1 MARTG
6 REWSPMGVVQRFREL
21 CRFSAAFVIVAIL
34 TPTAAAGVL
43 LATNLFVPLPAK
55 IPDPQPL
62 EAIQFSEVYDVN
74 GDLLHVYKQF
84 DQNIPVTPA
93 DIPETVKK
101 AVIAAEDRN
110 FYGHDGVDIRGT
122 VRALVTDVKEGE
134 LAQGG
139 STITQQLAKNAY
151 GSGRERSIS
160 RKIREA
166 ILASQIDRSLSKE
179 QILYEYLSVV
189 YFGEGAYGIG
199 AAAQTYFHK
208 PVNELDISEAAL
220 LAGVIPAPSR
230 YNPRVDAGTAEIR
243 RRSVLDAMLDEDLI
257 TLEEWNAHKD
267 RVVWPENQGMP
278 PGPATIVRAP
288 QLDAVRF
295 PFFIQYLTDYLT
307 AELGSEDLLYRGGL
321 KIHTTLDPRVQKEA
335 EATVLETLAGID
347 QRTSIDPKTGAEVVH
362 TMQMSITAVE
372 PPTGFVR
379 ALVGGRDF
387 NFDQTN
393 LASGA
398 GTFLGRGR
406 QPGSSFKPF
415 VLAEAFEQGIRPS
428 AIYSGGPL
436 TIGDYSPSNYANA
449 RYGNMSLRQ
458 AMQKSV
464 NTVFVRLMQDVGPD
478 AVVDLARR
486 MGIERP
492 PIDPKFEG
500 SGLSIALGA
509 REVTTLEMASA
520 YGVFA
525 NSGTRVP
532 PTPVVRVFDGE
543 GTLLI
548 DRSEPEG
555 EKAIEPATADNVT
568 DVLRGVLTS
577 GTAAGNGIGRPAAGK
592 TGTAQDNKDAWF
604 IGYTPTLSTAVFMG
618 YDPPKGGFS
627 VKGRA
632 LTGGSFPASAWQRFM
647 RAALSGVPITD
658 FNEPAP
664 IREPA
669 SEELQRERRGFSP
682 GAPSSRSG
690 TDVGGPYLVT
700 LDEPS
705 APAPTTTTSSTTT
718 TTSTTS
724 TTRPGTGPGPPG
736 GDDDGGLFGD

>member
-1 MARTG
+1 MDVRRG
-6 REWSPMGVVQRFREL
+6 FREL
-21 CRFSAAFVIVAIL
+21 FRVSAALVIVAVL
-34 TPTAAAGVL
+34 TPLAAAGVL

-55 IPDPQPL
+55 IPEPEPL

-74 GDLLHVYKQF
+74 GDLIHVYKQF

-110 FYGHDGVDIRGT
+110 FYSHDGVDIRGT
-122 VRALVTDVKEGE
+122 VRALVTDVQEGE

-199 AAAQTYFHK
+199 AAAQTYFQR
-208 PVNELDISEAAL
+208 PVNDLDISEAAL

-230 YNPRVDAGTAEIR
+230 FNPRIDPGTAEIR
-243 RRSVLDAMLDEDLI
+243 RRSVLDAMLDEELI
-257 TLEEWNAHKD
+257 TLDEWNLHKD
-267 RVVWPENQGMP
+267 RVVWLESQGPP
-278 PGPATIVRAP
+278 PGPATVVKP
-288 QLDAVRF
+288 PVFDAVRH
-295 PFFIQYLTDYLT
+295 PFFIDYLT
-307 AELGSEDLLYRGGL
+307 KYLSAELGSEDLLYRGGL
-321 KIHTTLDPRVQKEA
+321 RIFTTLDPKVQAEA
-335 EATVLETLAGID
+335 EATVAETLDGIE
-347 QRTSIDPKTGAEVVH
+347 QRTSIDPETGAEVVH
-362 TMQMSITAVE
+362 TMQMSISAVE

-379 ALVGGRDF
+379 GLVGGRDY

-393 LASGA
+393 LATGA
-398 GTFLGRGR
+398 GTYLGRGR

-415 VLAEAFEQGIRPS
+415 VLAEAFEQGIEPS
-428 AIYSGGPL
+428 AVYSGGSL
-436 TIGDYSPSNYANA
+436 TIGDYSPENYGGST
-449 RYGNMSLRQ
+449 YGNMSLRS
-458 AMQKSV
+458 AMHQSV
-464 NTVFVRLMQDVGPD
+464 NTVFVRLMEDVGPQN
-478 AVVDLARR
+478 VVDLARR

-492 PIDPKFEG
+492 DIDPKFEG

-525 NSGTRVP
+525 NSGVRVT

-543 GTLLI
+543 GALI
-548 DRSEPEG
+548 LDRSTPDG
-555 EKAIEPATADNVT
+555 SKAIEPATADNVT
-568 DVLRGVLTS
+568 DVLQGVLTS
-577 GTAAGNGIGRPAAGK
+577 GTAAGKGIGRPAAGK
-592 TGTAQDNKDAWF
+592 TGTAQDNKDGWF

-618 YDPPKGGFS
+618 YDPPKGGFL

-647 RAALSGVPITD
+647 RAALEGVPITD

-682 GAPSSRSG
+682 GTPSNRSSTG
-690 TDVGGPYLVT
+690 VGGPYVESLEDPV
-700 LDEPS
+700 

-718 TTSTTS
+718 STTS
-724 TTRPGTGPGPPG
+724 TTRPGGGFGPPDDDD
-736 GDDDGGLFGD
+736 DDDGGLFG